1 LENSLNPLDTIASIM
16 KSSSNAES
24 RPLPAACSGFPVLAS
39 RESLEN
45 IGYDLE
51 LYRKIVALY
60 LDQYAVPEDL
70 FMMLWGND
78 LYAIEKSADEL
89 KVVAALI
96 GARKLSD
103 ISREI
108 QDLAWS
114 RIKPNS
120 VKYGKLLMEEGLNLK
135 NALEKIDWK
144 ELKELCPDT
153 HY

>member
-1 LENSLNPLDTIASIM
+1 M

-114 RIKPNS
+114 NIKPNS
-120 VKYGKLLMEEGLNLK
+120 IRYGRLVIEEALNLK
-135 NALEKIDWK
+135 DALAKIDWK
-144 ELKELCPDT
+144 KLEEICSDR
-153 HY
+153 H